1 MLCMLV
7 KVLNNPH
14 WFEKL
19 KVPHCCADYNEF
31 VSGVANN
38 KL

>member
-1 MLCMLV
+1 MHVGKSTKQPSL
-7 KVLNNPH
+7 

-19 KVPHCCADYNEF
+19 KVPHCCADYIEF